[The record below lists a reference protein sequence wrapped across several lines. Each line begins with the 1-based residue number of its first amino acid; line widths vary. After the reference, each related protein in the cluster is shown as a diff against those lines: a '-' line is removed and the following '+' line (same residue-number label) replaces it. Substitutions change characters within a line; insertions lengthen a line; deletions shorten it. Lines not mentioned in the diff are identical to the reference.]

1 MCLGFE
7 WAGLPAAL
15 ISRPL
20 LPKALMALLWLAP
33 CLVACQPSHPNGQLV
48 VANKSSLAS
57 VDPADITTIAGLQL
71 LSAVG
76 DPLYAANAQ
85 GQLIPRLATALPQ
98 LSSDGRTARI
108 PLRRGVLFHD
118 GSRFDAAAMV
128 FSLERFRSLAKMGYL
143 LDDRISGVRASGP
156 YELELQLKR
165 PYSALPALL
174 SSISLTPLSP
184 TAYQQHRSKPL
195 ADRFVGTGPYRLVS
209 STPQKQTLLPFQGY
223 WGPPPRNR
231 GIHLV
236 TLSNSTALFGA
247 LLSGEVD
254 VLTSTGLESDQQRAL
269 AQRAR
274 NGQLVEAIGPAGEI
288 GYLTLLSDRAPLNS
302 PRLRQAIALSLD
314 RRLISERVTY
324 GIRAPLR
331 SLVPPPLAGS
341 TPPAWPNYNP
351 ERARQLY
358 RQEGYCQ
365 GQRLTLPLTFRS
377 NVPAD
382 RLFALTWK
390 AQLQRD
396 LDPCVQLEI
405 SGVESTTAYRQ
416 LEDGAFPMILLD
428 WIADYPDPDSYLAPM
443 LGCSRSAAN
452 RCLEGNA
459 AAAGSFWSA
468 PGLQAELQA
477 SERFSGRQRLPVLQT
492 LQSRTAAGAAYI
504 PVWQVAPRAWAQ
516 PRLQRPEFDGSG
528 RLLLQALSVR

>member
-1 MCLGFE
+1 LTSRPPLLK
-7 WAGLPAAL
+7 ALAAL
-15 ISRPL
+15 LPL
-20 LPKALMALLWLAP
+20 VP
-33 CLVACQPSHPNGQLV
+33 CLTGCQPPHPAGQLV
-48 VANKSSLAS
+48 VANKSSLGS
-57 VDPADITTIAGLQL
+57 VDPADITTIGGLQL

-85 GQLIPRLATALPQ
+85 GHLQPRLAAALPQ
-98 LSSDGRTARI
+98 LSAGGRIARI
-108 PLRRGVLFHD
+108 PLRRDVRFHD
-118 GSRFDAAAMV
+118 GTRFDASAMV
-128 FSLERFRSLAKMGYL
+128 FSLERFRALAKMGYL
-143 LDDRISGVRASGP
+143 LDDRISGLRASGP

-184 TAYQQHRSKPL
+184 TAYRQHRTSSLP
-195 ADRFVGTGPYRLVS
+195 DRFVGTGPYRLVS
-209 STPQKQTLLPFQGY
+209 STPQQQTLLPFSGY
-223 WGPPPRNR
+223 WGTPARNS

-247 LLSGEVD
+247 LVSGEVD
-254 VLTSTGLESDQQRAL
+254 VLTSSGLESDQQRAL
-269 AQRAR
+269 AQRAASGR
-274 NGQLVEAIGPAGEI
+274 LVEAIGPAGEI
-288 GYLTLLSDRAPLNS
+288 GYLTLLSDRAPLAS
-302 PRLRQAIALSLD
+302 PLLRRAVALSLD
-314 RRLISERVTY
+314 RPLISERVTY

-341 TPPAWPNYNP
+341 APPAWPIYNP
-351 ERARQLY
+351 RQARTLY
-358 RQEGYCQ
+358 RQAGYCQ

-396 LDPCVQLEI
+396 LGDCVQLEI
-405 SGVESTTAYRQ
+405 SGMESTTAYRQ
-416 LEDGAFPMILLD
+416 LEKGAFPMILLD
-428 WIADYPDPDSYLAPM
+428 WSADYPDPDSYLAPM
-443 LGCSRSAAN
+443 LGCSRSSGN

-468 PGLQAELQA
+468 PGLQAELEA
-477 SERFSGRQRLPVLQT
+477 SESQSGGQRRELLQRI
-492 LQSRTAAGAAYI
+492 QRRAAAGAAYI

-516 PRLQRPEFDGSG
+516 PRLQRPVFDGSG
-528 RLLLQALSVR
+528 RLVLQALRVR

>member
-1 MCLGFE
+1 ML
-7 WAGLPAAL
+7 AVLPL
-15 ISRPL
+15 TP
-20 LPKALMALLWLAP
+20 W
-33 CLVACQPSHPNGQLV
+33 LVACQPIHPAGQLV
-48 VANKSSLAS
+48 VANKSSLGS

-76 DPLYAANAQ
+76 DPLYAADAEGRLQ
-85 GQLIPRLATALPQ
+85 PRLATALPQ
-98 LSSDGRTARI
+98 LSADGRIARI
-108 PLRRGVLFHD
+108 PLRRDVLFHD
-118 GSRFDAAAMV
+118 GTRFDAAAMV
-128 FSLERFRSLAKMGYL
+128 FSLERFRALGKMGYL
-143 LDDRISGVRASGP
+143 LDDRIKGLRASGR
-156 YELELQLKR
+156 YELELELKR

-184 TAYQQHRSKPL
+184 TAYRHYRKASLP
-195 ADRFVGTGPYRLVS
+195 DRFVGTGPYRLAS
-209 STPQKQTLLPFQGY
+209 SSPQKQTLLPFQRY

-247 LLSGEVD
+247 LVSGEVD
-254 VLTSTGLESDQQRAL
+254 VLTSSGLESDQQRAL
-269 AQRAR
+269 AERATTGR
-274 NGQLVEAIGPAGEI
+274 LVEAIGPAGEI
-288 GYLTLLSDRAPLNS
+288 GYLTLLSDRQPLAAPL
-302 PRLRQAIALSLD
+302 LRQAVALSLD
-314 RRLISERVTY
+314 RSLISERVTY

-341 TPPAWPNYNP
+341 TPPSWPAYNP
-351 ERARQLY
+351 GKARTLY
-358 RQEGYCQ
+358 RQAGFCQ
-365 GQRLTLPLTFRS
+365 GKRLSLPLTFRS

-396 LDPCVQLEI
+396 LGDCVQLEI

-416 LEDGAFPMILLD
+416 LEEGAFPMILLD
-428 WIADYPDPDSYLAPM
+428 WSADYPDPDSYLAPM
-443 LGCSRSAAN
+443 LGCSRASGE

-468 PGLQAELQA
+468 PGLQAQLEA
-477 SERFSGRQRLPVLQT
+477 SEGLRGAERQAVLLN
-492 LQSRTAAGAAYI
+492 LQRRAAAGAAYI

-516 PRLQRPEFDGSG
+516 ARLQRPVFDGSG
-528 RLLLQALSVR
+528 RLVLQALSVR

>member
-1 MCLGFE
+1 M
-7 WAGLPAAL
+7 PAAL
-15 ISRPL
+15 TFRPL
-20 LPKALMALLWLAP
+20 LPKALAALLPLLP

-76 DPLYAANAQ
+76 DPLYAADDQ
-85 GQLIPRLATALPQ
+85 GRLIPRLATALPQ
-98 LSSDGRTARI
+98 LSADGRTARI
-108 PLRRGVLFHD
+108 PLRQGVLFHD

-143 LDDRISGVRASGP
+143 LDDRISAVRASGP

-184 TAYQQHRSKPL
+184 AAYRQHRDTPL
-195 ADRFVGTGPYRLVS
+195 ANRFVGTGPYRLVS
-209 STPQKQTLLPFQGY
+209 STPQKQTLLPFERY
-223 WGPPPRNR
+223 WGSPPRNS

-247 LLSGEVD
+247 LVSGEVD
-254 VLTSTGLESDQQRAL
+254 VLTSSGLESDQQRAL
-269 AQRAR
+269 AERAQR
-274 NGQLVEAIGPAGEI
+274 GQLVEAIGPAGEI
-288 GYLTLLSDRAPLNS
+288 GYLTLLSDRAPLS
-302 PRLRQAIALSLD
+302 TPTLRRAIALSLN

-341 TPPAWPNYNP
+341 APPAWPSYDP
-351 ERARQLY
+351 AQARALY
-358 RQEGYCQ
+358 RQSGYCQ

-396 LDPCVQLEI
+396 LGDCVQLEI

-416 LEDGAFPMILLD
+416 LEEGAFPMILLD
-428 WIADYPDPDSYLAPM
+428 WSADYPDPDSYLAPM
-443 LGCSRSAAN
+443 LGCTRSAGN
-452 RCLEGNA
+452 RCLAGNA

-468 PGLQAELQA
+468 PGLQSQLQA
-477 SERFSGRQRLPVLQT
+477 SERLSGRQRLPVLQG
-492 LQSRTAAGAAYI
+492 LQRRTAAGAAYI

-516 PRLQRPEFDGSG
+516 PRLKRPVFDGSG
-528 RLLLQALSVR
+528 RLVLQALSVR